1 MNPWQFVGKEIV
13 VLKEH
18 SCARQILAWLCA
30 AELALKKKARQ
41 KQLHLYFTS
50 EGGNTIVRDFSLKEK
65 REATSSQIR
74 VASLKVL

>member
-30 AELALKKKARQ
+30 AELALKKKSKA
-41 KQLHLYFTS
+41 
-50 EGGNTIVRDFSLKEK
+50 
-65 REATSSQIR
+65 EAI
-74 VASLKVL
+74 ALIFHK